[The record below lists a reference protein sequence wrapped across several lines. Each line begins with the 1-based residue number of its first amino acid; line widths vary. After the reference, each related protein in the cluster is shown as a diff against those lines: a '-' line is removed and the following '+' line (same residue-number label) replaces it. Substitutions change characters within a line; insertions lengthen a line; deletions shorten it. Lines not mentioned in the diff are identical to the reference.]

1 MSIVTVFLEKPLHS
15 SSMRALEDAL
25 HHEALHNPEFSG
37 AEFCI
42 GFDEATWVDCPDEVA
57 GASLL
62 RSTIMPLLESQK

>member
-1 MSIVTVFLEKPLHS
+1 
-15 SSMRALEDAL
+15 MRALEDAL

-42 GFDEATWVDCPDEVA
+42 GFDDATWVDCPDEVA